1 MAFPTWNISPFTQ
14 ESCQTCRN
22 IYHLFVNTEP
32 MLEYMLRVSLFL
44 SEQNM
49 NCLLT
54 GSTKKTSLA
63 TENDHSVSLSLWLE
77 SILPESS
84 RFYFYH
90 STINPFSY
98 SPKQWWCRQ
107 PVSKLSP
114 NMSCKS
120 ALKEQMVSSLTCSSA
135 QRALRVVRQIYHAIF
150 HVSSL
155 NLERSPTYIAD
166 FIVHVHLPSME
177 ESV

>member
-1 MAFPTWNISPFTQ
+1 MAFPTWNIFLFTK
-14 ESCQTCRN
+14 ESCQTSRN

-49 NCLLT
+49 NCLVT

-77 SILPESS
+77 STLPESS
-84 RFYFYH
+84 RIYFYH

-98 SPKQWWCRQ
+98 SPK
-107 PVSKLSP
+107 
-114 NMSCKS
+114 
-120 ALKEQMVSSLTCSSA
+120 
-135 QRALRVVRQIYHAIF
+135 YF
-150 HVSSL
+150 L
-155 NLERSPTYIAD
+155 NLFFKRTGRRAACYNK
-166 FIVHVHLPSME
+166 
-177 ESV
+177 

>member
-1 MAFPTWNISPFTQ
+1 MAFLPGIFPLLL
-14 ESCQTCRN
+14 RKVAKHVG
-22 IYHLFVNTEP
+22 IYTIFFVNTEP

-49 NCLLT
+49 NCLVT

-77 SILPESS
+77 STLPESS

-98 SPKQWWCRQ
+98 SPK
-107 PVSKLSP
+107 
-114 NMSCKS
+114 
-120 ALKEQMVSSLTCSSA
+120 
-135 QRALRVVRQIYHAIF
+135 YF
-150 HVSSL
+150 L
-155 NLERSPTYIAD
+155 NLS
-166 FIVHVHLPSME
+166 F
-177 ESV
+177 